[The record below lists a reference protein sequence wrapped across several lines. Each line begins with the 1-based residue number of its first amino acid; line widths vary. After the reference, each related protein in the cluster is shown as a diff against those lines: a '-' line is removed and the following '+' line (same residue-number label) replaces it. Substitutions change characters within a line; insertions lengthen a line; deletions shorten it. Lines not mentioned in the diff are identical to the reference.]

1 MCVSADESY
10 LTNGYLDSPIDWIP
24 GMRNIR
30 LRDLPSFVRT
40 TNPHD
45 IMLNF
50 DNEEAQNAHK
60 AWGVILNTYDEL
72 EYDVVQALK
81 PMFSHLYTIGSLSTL
96 TSQIPDKRL
105 KSIESNLW
113 KEDNDCLE
121 WLDRKETMS
130 VLYVNFG
137 SITVVT
143 AQQLREFA
151 WGLANTNHPFLWVIR
166 PDLVRGDSAVLP
178 QEFLQETQGRYVISD
193 LLLQ

>member
-1 MCVSADESY
+1 MCVFADESY

-50 DNEEAQNAHK
+50 DNEEAHNAHK

-178 QEFLQETQGRYVISD
+178 EEFLQETQGR
-193 LLLQ
+193 